1 MERGNEARAVF
12 LWLFC
17 ILGLRGGGRCARLS
31 LAMEPESPH
40 LRGCLV
46 VFEGIDGTGK
56 TTQIA
61 LLAKYLRS
69 CGLDVIKDCE
79 PTHGPWGSRVRNAAL
94 AGERLSLE
102 EEIECLLMD
111 RREHVRNVIEPA
123 LAAGKWV
130 LLDRYYMS
138 MMAYQGACG
147 ADVESLRDMNEEF
160 ATEPN
165 LILWLD
171 LPPEMALRRVA
182 GRAPGQ
188 EDAFENEAF
197 LTACTEIY
205 SRLEM
210 PHWHRVD
217 ANGSVQEVHAR
228 IRRIV
233 RDELR
238 I

>member
-1 MERGNEARAVF
+1 MERGNEDRAVF
-12 LWLFC
+12 LCLFC

-40 LRGCLV
+40 LRGRLV

-56 TTQIA
+56 STQIA
-61 LLAKYLRS
+61 LLAKHLRA
-69 CGLDVIKDCE
+69 CGVDVITDCE
-79 PTHGPWGSRVRNAAL
+79 PTHGPWGMRVRRAAR
-94 AGERLSLE
+94 AGERLGID

-138 MMAYQGACG
+138 MMAYQGAGG
-147 ADVESLRDMNEEF
+147 ANVEEIREMNEEF
-160 ATEPN
+160 ATVPD
-165 LILWLD
+165 LALWLD
-171 LPPEMALRRVA
+171 LPPEVALHRVA
-182 GRAPGQ
+182 DRGLGR
-188 EDAFENEAF
+188 DAFENEAF
-197 LTACTEIY
+197 LAACADIY
-205 SRLEM
+205 GSLEM
-210 PHWHRVD
+210 PWWHRVD
-217 ANGSVQEVHAR
+217 ADDSVQEVQAR

-233 RDELR
+233 REELQ